1 MIKVNSNN
9 DKSGL
14 LIPVKMGDI
23 FSFLGLYLVMCKL
36 LVFAELEPNA
46 GIQCY
51 RNAGMKWNQPLLALV
66 AWERETTWNGG

>member
-1 MIKVNSNN
+1 VIKVNSNN

-36 LVFAELEPNA
+36 LVS
-46 GIQCY
+46 
-51 RNAGMKWNQPLLALV
+51 
-66 AWERETTWNGG
+66 